1 MNILSSS
8 RFGGVTA
15 NRPFLGMERVG
26 GALFRLFESLVDPVS
41 VLATL
46 FGLMLWFR
54 DDQYAHYAVLGVL
67 VFSLTF
73 PGKSL
78 IQESVLGSIRE
89 VVLSWLGIAALLIF
103 FGLAT
108 GLYALFP
115 EEVLL
120 NWLWMAPT
128 AQLFSH
134 FLFRLVT
141 PAVLAASGFPKRAV
155 VVGCNELGRHLAG
168 EIDAH
173 PMQGIKLDGYFDD
186 RLIERLDIGHGRLI
200 GRFSDVANYVK
211 ENEIDIIYLALPMAT
226 QPRILSLLES
236 LNDTTASVYFVPD
249 IFVTDL
255 IQARMDAVG
264 RVPVVAV
271 CDTPFSGLNGIV
283 KRVSDIVLS
292 LLILLL
298 ISPVLLVVAALV
310 KMSSPGPI
318 IFKQRRY
325 GLDGKEI
332 MVYKFRSMTVCEDG
346 PNVPQ
351 ARKGDARITRVGAVL
366 RKTSLDE
373 LPQFLNVLQG
383 RMSIVGP
390 RPHAVAHNEMYRKLI
405 KGYMVRHKVK
415 PGITGWAQVNGY
427 RGETETLDK
436 MQARIDY
443 DLEYLRNWSLHL
455 DIYIIVRTVLLVFK
469 DASAY

>member
-1 MNILSSS
+1 MNMLSSS
-8 RFGGVTA
+8 RLGGVAA
-15 NRPFLGMERVG
+15 NRPFLGVERVG
-26 GALFRLFESLVDPVS
+26 GAMFRLLESLVDPLS
-41 VLATL
+41 VLGTL

-54 DDQYAHYAVLGVL
+54 DEQYAYYVVLGVL
-67 VFSLTF
+67 SFSLTF

-78 IQESVLGSIRE
+78 IQESLLGSVRE
-89 VVLSWLGIAALLIF
+89 VLLGWLGTASLLFF
-103 FGLAT
+103 FGFAT
-108 GLYALFP
+108 GLYKLFP
-115 EEVLL
+115 EEVLTI
-120 NWLWMAPT
+120 WFWMAPSV
-128 AQLFSH
+128 QLFSH
-134 FLFRLVT
+134 LAFRLVA
-141 PAVLAASGFPKRAV
+141 PVVLTASGYPKRAV
-155 VVGCNELGRHLAG
+155 IVGCNDLGGHLAS

-173 PMQGIKLDGYFDD
+173 PMQGIKLTGYFDD
-186 RLIERLDIGHGRLI
+186 RDFDRLNLGGSRLL
-200 GRFSDVANYVK
+200 GRFSDVADYVK
-211 ENEIDIIYLALPMAT
+211 ANRIDLIYLALPMAT
-226 QPRILSLLES
+226 QPRIVKLLES

-249 IFVTDL
+249 VFVTDL

-264 RVPVVAV
+264 RMPVVAV
-271 CDTPFSGLNGIV
+271 CDTPFSGLNGAI
-283 KRVSDIVLS
+283 KRLSDIVIS
-292 LLILLL
+292 LVILTLISPILLL
-298 ISPVLLVVAALV
+298 VACLV
-310 KMSSPGPI
+310 KFSSPGPI

-325 GLDGKEI
+325 GLDGEEI

-346 PNVPQ
+346 PDVPQ
-351 ARKGDARITRVGAVL
+351 ARKGDARITPLGAIL

-373 LPQFLNVLQG
+373 LPQFVNVLQG
-383 RMSIVGP
+383 RMSICGP
-390 RPHAVAHNEMYRKLI
+390 RPHAVAHNELYRKLI

>member
-1 MNILSSS
+1 MSILSSARS
-8 RFGGVTA
+8 TGVST
-15 NRPFLGMERVG
+15 NRPFLGVERVG
-26 GALFRLFESLVDPVS
+26 GAMFRLVESLVDPLS
-41 VLATL
+41 VIGTL

-54 DDQYAHYAVLGVL
+54 EEQYAYYVVLGVL

-78 IQESVLGSIRE
+78 IQESVAGSVREVLLGWLGSAF
-89 VVLSWLGIAALLIF
+89 LMIF
-103 FGLAT
+103 FGFAT
-108 GLYALFP
+108 GLYKLFP
-115 EEVLL
+115 EGVLIH
-120 NWLWMAPT
+120 WFWMAP
-128 AQLFSH
+128 AVQLSCH
-134 FLFRLVT
+134 LAFRVVAPFVLV
-141 PAVLAASGFPKRAV
+141 ASGYPKRAV
-155 VVGCNELGRHLAG
+155 IVGCNDLGRHLAS

-173 PMQGIKLDGYFDD
+173 PMQGIKLTGYFDD
-186 RLIERLDIGHGRLI
+186 RVIERLDLGSSRLL
-200 GRFSDVANYVK
+200 GRFEDVAEYVK
-211 ENEIDIIYLALPMAT
+211 SNRIDLIYLALPMAT
-226 QPRILSLLES
+226 QPRIVALLDS

-249 IFVTDL
+249 VFVTDL

-264 RVPVVAV
+264 RVPVLAV
-271 CDTPFSGLNGIV
+271 CDTPFSGFNGLV
-283 KRVSDIVLS
+283 KRVSDIVIS
-292 LLILLL
+292 LIILAL
-298 ISPVLLVVAALV
+298 ISPILLAVAIMV
-310 KMSSPGPI
+310 KLSSPGPI
-318 IFKQRRY
+318 IFRQRRY
-325 GLDGKEI
+325 GLDGEEI

-351 ARKGDARITRVGAVL
+351 ARKGDARITPLGAFL

-373 LPQFLNVLQG
+373 LPQFVNVLQG
-383 RMSIVGP
+383 RMSICGP

-405 KGYMVRHKVK
+405 KGYMIRHKVK

-443 DLEYLRNWSLHL
+443 DLEYLRNWTLHL